1 MFRRDWRQDR
11 RQDSVKQIEIFTGPG
26 CGYCEA
32 AKALL
37 KRHNLTF
44 TERDVSDAAVLSEF
58 RERLPR
64 IKSIPQI
71 FIDGEHI
78 GGYQDLGLRLG

>member
-1 MFRRDWRQDR
+1 MAD
-11 RQDSVKQIEIFTGPG
+11 IEIFTGPG
-26 CGYCEA
+26 CGYCDA

-37 KRHNLTF
+37 KRRRLTF
-44 TERDVSDAAVLSEF
+44 TERDVSDPAVQAEF

-64 IKSIPQI
+64 VRSIPQI

-78 GGYQDLGLRLG
+78 GGYEDLEPKLG

>member
-1 MFRRDWRQDR
+1 M
-11 RQDSVKQIEIFTGPG
+11 KQIEIFTGPG

-37 KRHNLTF
+37 TRHKLAF
-44 TERDVSDAAVLSEF
+44 TERDVSEPAVLAEF

-64 IKSIPQI
+64 IRSIPQI

-78 GGYQDLGLRLG
+78 GGYEDLELKLK

>member
-1 MFRRDWRQDR
+1 MER
-11 RQDSVKQIEIFTGPG
+11 IEIFTGPG

-37 KRHNLTF
+37 TERGLRF
-44 TERDVSDAAVLSEF
+44 QERDVSDPAVQAEF

-64 IKSIPQI
+64 VKSIPQI
-71 FIDGEHI
+71 FIDGAHI
-78 GGYQDLGLRLG
+78 GGYDDLKLTLT

>member
-1 MFRRDWRQDR
+1 ME
-11 RQDSVKQIEIFTGPG
+11 VEIFTGPG
-26 CGYCEA
+26 CGYCDK

-37 KRHNLTF
+37 KEHELAF
-44 TERDVSDAAVLSEF
+44 SERDISETEGIREF

-64 IKSIPQI
+64 VKSIPQI

-78 GGYQDLGLRLG
+78 GGYDDLRSKLGGADRMHSF

>member
-1 MFRRDWRQDR
+1 MDE
-11 RQDSVKQIEIFTGPG
+11 IEIFTGPG

-37 KRHNLTF
+37 KERKLPF
-44 TERDVSDAAVLSEF
+44 RERDVSDPAISAEF

-64 IKSIPQI
+64 VKSIPQI
-71 FIDGEHI
+71 FADGDHI
-78 GGYQDLGLRLG
+78 GGYEDLKSRLE

>member
-1 MFRRDWRQDR
+1 MER
-11 RQDSVKQIEIFTGPG
+11 IEIFTGPG

-37 KRHNLTF
+37 N
-44 TERDVSDAAVLSEF
+44 ERGLLFHKQDVSDPAVLADF

-64 IKSIPQI
+64 VKSIPQV
-71 FIDGEHI
+71 FIDGDHI
-78 GGYQDLGLRLG
+78 GGYDDLKLKLG

>member
-1 MFRRDWRQDR
+1 MAD
-11 RQDSVKQIEIFTGPG
+11 IEIFTGPG
-26 CGYCEA
+26 CGYCDA

-37 KRHNLTF
+37 RSHRMAF
-44 TERDVSDAAVLSEF
+44 TERDVSDPAVQAEF

-64 IKSIPQI
+64 IRSIPQI

-78 GGYQDLGLRLG
+78 GGYEDLELRLG

>member
-1 MFRRDWRQDR
+1 M
-11 RQDSVKQIEIFTGPG
+11 QIELFTGPG
-26 CGYCEA
+26 CSYCES

-37 KRHNLTF
+37 RHHALTF
-44 TERDVSDAAVLSEF
+44 TERDVSVPAVLAEF

-64 IKSIPQI
+64 VRSIPQI

-78 GGYQDLGLRLG
+78 GGYEDLELKLK

>member
-1 MFRRDWRQDR
+1 M
-11 RQDSVKQIEIFTGPG
+11 KQIEIFTGPE

-37 KRHNLTF
+37 KRRQLAF
-44 TERDVSDAAVLSEF
+44 TERDVSQPDVLAEF
-58 RERLPR
+58 QQRLPR
-64 IKSIPQI
+64 VRSIPQI

-78 GGYQDLGLRLG
+78 GGLEDLELKLK